1 MKAFFAVI
9 SAAAM
14 IGLFCFFIT
23 NNGKPIIGP
32 SPHEDDERAP
42 VQQTIEL
49 PEPLHSLTGFVA
61 DPIFLF
67 PWVIGM
73 FILIVVPLFLNAI
86 LCAISQVEAG
96 TAVIRAAT
104 FFWKCWVIGPISGII
119 LIVEADFLWA
129 AYVSVGEN
137 NVGAC
142 LMVFMFI
149 IVPINAW
156 VSWNLLPML
165 AQLRD
170 AVLGRR
176 N

>member
-14 IGLFCFFIT
+14 IGLFCFFIA

-32 SPHEDDERAP
+32 SSHDNDKRAP
-42 VQQTIEL
+42 VQQTTQL

-86 LCAISQVEAG
+86 LCAASQIEAG

-104 FFWKCWVIGPISGII
+104 AFWMCWTIGPIIGII

-129 AYVSVGEN
+129 AYASVGEN

-149 IVPINAW
+149 IVPISAWAGWNA
-156 VSWNLLPML
+156 LPML

-176 N
+176 D